1 MNKTAFEVPGGTK
14 NSHAN
19 KGDFVY
25 DNFNSPLFKIVY
37 GWEAYTVRILPQNLP
52 LTCVIQS
59 LAL

>member
-1 MNKTAFEVPGGTK
+1 MKKTAFEVPGGTK

-37 GWEAYTVRILPQNLP
+37 GREAAAVRILPQNLL
-52 LTCVIQS
+52 LTFFILS
-59 LAL
+59 PAL